1 MPKAPQLVR
10 VKSWISAWMW
20 GDPEEIAGAAVFLAS
35 SASDYV
41 TGKVL
46 VVDGGWM
53 SR

>member
-1 MPKAPQLVR
+1 M
-10 VKSWISAWMW
+10 
-20 GDPEEIAGAAVFLAS
+20 AGAAVFLAS

-41 TGKVL
+41 HGHVM